1 MQSLPWVALLAL
13 ASALLTLFPAANR
26 AAEAS
31 PNLDYARG
39 QALFRGD
46 IEMLGRIRSHLEVLP
61 SAVIRCSNC
70 HAAGTEPDVPRSLA
84 PRLTHDLLLA
94 PRARRGGP
102 LSIYDRAAFCTLLQH
117 GIDPAHV
124 VVSEEMPVYVLS
136 DEDCHALWRYV
147 TGGTLAATAP

>member
-1 MQSLPWVALLAL
+1 MQQRGWVAPLAL
-13 ASALLTLFPAANR
+13 LSALLTLFPAANP

-46 IEMLGRIRSHLEVLP
+46 IELSGRIRFHLEDLP

-102 LSIYDRAAFCTLLQH
+102 ASRYDRAAFCTLLQQ

-124 VVSEEMPVYVLS
+124 VVSVEMPLYMLS
-136 DEDCHALWRYV
+136 EQDCHALWRYI
-147 TGGTLAATAP
+147 TGGTHAATAP